1 MKLFGRAPLMVN
13 LKAVKTI
20 IFDLDGTLV
29 DTAPD
34 LTSALN
40 HVLASAGR
48 EAVAGEDVRR
58 MVGFGARAM
67 IFKGLDLTGGR
78 LPETQIEFLHRRFLD
93 YYSRN
98 IANFSAPYP
107 GVEALLEALKA
118 SGKALGICTNKPT
131 ALAKSLLDELGLRDQ
146 FDAIVGGDSVQ
157 AQKPDPEHLEAAIA
171 PLGGTRKSS
180 LFIGDSEVDLLAGQA
195 INVPVFLLTHGYSQG
210 SLEGLGAD
218 ALFDDFHV
226 LLQWVTS
233 NS

>member
-1 MKLFGRAPLMVN
+1 MN
-13 LKAVKTI
+13 LKAIDTI

-40 HVLASAGR
+40 HVLANAGR
-48 EAVAGEDVRR
+48 EAVAIEEVRH

-93 YYSRN
+93 YYRHN
-98 IANFSAPYP
+98 ISAHSHQYP
-107 GVEALLEALKA
+107 GAAALLEAFKA
-118 SGKALGICTNKPT
+118 AGKALGICTNKPT
-131 ALAKSLLDELGLRDQ
+131 ALAEQLLEELGLHDY
-146 FDAIVGGDSVQ
+146 FGAVVGADAVVAS
-157 AQKPDPEHLEAAIA
+157 KPDPEHLAAVIDS
-171 PLGGTRKSS
+171 LEGKCKTS

-195 INVPVFLLTHGYSQG
+195 LGVPVILLTHGYSRNP
-210 SLEGLGAD
+210 LDGLGAD
-218 ALFDDFHV
+218 DLFDNFTK
-226 LLQWVTS
+226 LLEWVKL